1 MPGVDLSIGRRIL
14 LVDDE
19 PDNNRIFTIVL
30 QDNGYDVDAF
40 EDPKLALAVFKPN
53 YYDLVILDLR
63 MPGIPGDELYQRLRK
78 IDDKFKLCIMS
89 AYGSEH
95 YKTLFSPTDRICFM
109 RKPITINGLVKNV
122 DEIMMHAN

>member
-95 YKTLFSPTDRICFM
+95 YKTYFHQLIGSV
-109 RKPITINGLVKNV
+109 L
-122 DEIMMHAN
+122 